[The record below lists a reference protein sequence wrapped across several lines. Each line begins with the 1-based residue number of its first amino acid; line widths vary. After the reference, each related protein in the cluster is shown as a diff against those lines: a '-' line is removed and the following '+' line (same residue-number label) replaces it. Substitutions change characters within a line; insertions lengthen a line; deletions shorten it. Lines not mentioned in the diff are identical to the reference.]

1 LECDDNE
8 GERKKLFLGISKGRG
23 KKSFYFRRF
32 FSLSRPLRSSPFVA
46 MAMTMTKAL
55 YLT

>member
-1 LECDDNE
+1 MREKEKSYFLEF
-8 GERKKLFLGISKGRG
+8 RKDGG